1 MCLFSVVV
9 WTVCQPCPYTEEAM
23 PSVTRK
29 SQTTRAARRAELR
42 ARLLEVVERLLA
54 QGESFTEMSV
64 ERLVSEAGLSRST
77 FYVYFEDKGDLLS
90 AWLGDIINQVA
101 ESTQQWYSLSTDAT
115 REDLRRALAHVVETY
130 APHTPLMAAVLDAST
145 YDPSVREGVAEM
157 MNRNVGGLRHH
168 IREGQ
173 KAGFV
178 DPQLL
183 PQETAE
189 RRAGMAERGI
199 HKLIRTAK
207 GKQLERL
214 VDAYADIVWNT
225 LYAPVLDARAAKG
238 SDGRTRAAKRA
249 A

>member
-1 MCLFSVVV
+1 
-9 WTVCQPCPYTEEAM
+9 M

-42 ARLLEVVERLLA
+42 QRLLEVVERLLA

-64 ERLVSEAGLSRST
+64 EQLVSEAGLSRST
-77 FYVYFEDKGDLLS
+77 FYVYFEDKGDLLR

-101 ESTQQWYSLSTDAT
+101 ESSQQWYSLSTDAT
-115 REDLRRALAHVVETY
+115 RADLRRALRHVVETY
-130 APHTPLMAAVLDAST
+130 APHTTLMAAVLDAST
-145 YDPSVREGVAEM
+145 YDASVREGVTEI
-157 MNRNVGGLRHH
+157 MNRNVAGLRHH

-178 DPQLL
+178 DPKLL

-189 RRAGMAERGI
+189 WLAWMAERGF
-199 HKLIRTAK
+199 HQLIRTAK

-214 VDAYADIVWNT
+214 VDAYTDIVWNT
-225 LYAPVLDARAAKG
+225 LYAPVLGAGGAGREAKG
-238 SDGRTRAAKRA
+238 SGGRSRSVSPRR
-249 A
+249 